1 MNKDYII
8 SFLRE
13 NKPFLRDHFGVKSIA
28 LFGSQAKGNQK
39 GGSDID
45 LLVELTEPR
54 FQYLMGCILYL
65 EEKLGGKV
73 DVIRK
78 GPHLRKQFLDSI
90 EKDLIYA

>member
-1 MNKDYII
+1 MTKDYILQ
-8 SFLRE
+8 FLRE
-13 NKPFLRDHFGVKSIA
+13 NKPYLRDQFGVQSIA
-28 LFGSQAKGNQK
+28 LFGSMAKGNQK
-39 GGSDID
+39 VDSDID

-65 EEKLGGKV
+65 EKKLGNKV
-73 DVIRK
+73 DLIRK